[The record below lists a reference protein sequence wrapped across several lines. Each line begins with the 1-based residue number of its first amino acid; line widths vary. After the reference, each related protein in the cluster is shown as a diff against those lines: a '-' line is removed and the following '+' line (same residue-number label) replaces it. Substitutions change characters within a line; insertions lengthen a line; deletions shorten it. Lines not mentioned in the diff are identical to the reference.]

1 MMYAKYALLLVVNL
15 AIGLVNIVF
24 APLIVLAANDEGWLP
39 QWLWWF
45 QTPDNSLDADY
56 SGKRFPGKQVG
67 LNRWYS
73 RFMWCYRNPCYGF
86 AISVLGAQAQ
96 PGDVLITSGDPKTD
110 NHKPIHTGWVRYTLL
125 RNGKPIYFQLYLVK
139 PWLFGLYFRGNF
151 GWKLWGYPTT
161 EKMQFTFSPNPFRKI
176 S

>member
-1 MMYAKYALLLVVNL
+1 MYIKYCALLVADLF
-15 AIGLVNIVF
+15 IGLVNIIF
-24 APLIVLAANDEGWLP
+24 APLIVLAANEKGWLP
-39 QWLWWF
+39 SWLWWF

-56 SGKRFPGKQVG
+56 SGKRFPGEQVG

-86 AISVLGAQAQ
+86 AISILGTQTQ
-96 PGDVLITSGDPKTD
+96 PTDELLITGDPLTG
-110 NHKPIHTGWVRYTLL
+110 NHPSNFHPGWVRRTLM
-125 RNGKPIYFQLYLVK
+125 RDGKPIYFQLYIIK

-151 GWKLWGYPTT
+151 GWKLWGYPMT
-161 EKMQFTFSPNPFRKI
+161 EKMQFTFSPNPFRKQ